1 LRRARGER
9 AGLSEGEM
17 EYKHSAVSPSSSAS
31 SAWGD
36 STRVMKTGTFSPE
49 GVSSASLESITFDEA
64 PALVLGFVSPRLDFD
79 EVVAK
84 VKASFPAGTRMI
96 LTSTAGELCNSS
108 ADQGAPYCVD
118 DDESCGIVLQSFSGR
133 LIEASYTVSVK
144 LGNEDIREGRPVKT
158 PAQRVRAIA
167 DQLSAVNLPFAVDHK
182 DTFAYALVDGLSNSE
197 SFFMEAVYE
206 SGAFPC
212 LLVGGSAGGKLDFK
226 DTYIYDGAAKRQG
239 YAVVTVIK
247 VAAPYRFGIL
257 KSQNFEKTDK
267 SFVILGCDPTLRTV
281 TDTLIEDRM
290 ERMGFVD
297 ALCKAIGC
305 DFKSLESK
313 LSDYSFGVEIGG
325 EMYVRSIASI
335 DASSKVVK
343 FYCDIDLG
351 DRLWLLK
358 RTDFLATT
366 NRHFAEYSAG
376 KPKAIGGI
384 LNDCILRRLFNSSSL
399 PALAAFKGI
408 PLAGFSTFG
417 ELLGVNINQTLTAI
431 FFHDATGREGF
442 EDPYVDSF
450 LAKYTGF
457 SSYFLKRRLAQGD
470 IIKGLY
476 GKVLSRIFESAPIVK
491 GLTEAYADALGEVRR
506 YLAYLKQL
514 TEKLASMSSTIDTSS
529 ADNSRTYSQVKELAV
544 NMNQINTIATTV
556 ADIAEQTNVLSINA
570 TIQAVRAGEHGR
582 AFAVVASEVRKLS
595 MATQENVKMI
605 NSTAKSIF
613 GSVEGIRT
621 KMDSASEHLQQMVS
635 SNSGIIS
642 ETDRIIKEITSAKE
656 DMERKFESSEK
667 LVSYLKELEHS
678 QAMIHSLLESR

>member
-1 LRRARGER
+1 
-9 AGLSEGEM
+9 M
-17 EYKHSAVSPSSSAS
+17 ENYHAAVSPENPPS

-36 STRVMKTGTFSPE
+36 STGVIKTGVFSPE
-49 GVSSASLESITFDEA
+49 SVSSASLRSISFDEP
-64 PALVLGFVSPRLDFD
+64 PALVLGFVSPNVDFD
-79 EVVAK
+79 DTIAK
-84 VKASFPAGTRMI
+84 VKASVPVGAHIVM
-96 LTSTAGELCNSS
+96 TSTAGELCNSS
-108 ADQGAPYCVD
+108 ADQGAPYCAD
-118 DDESCGIVLQSFSGR
+118 DGESRGIVLQSFSRR
-133 LIEASYTVSVK
+133 LIEASHTVSVK
-144 LGNEDIREGRPVKT
+144 LGNEDIRAGKPVKT

-167 DQLSAVNLPFAVDHK
+167 EQLSAANLPFAVDHK

-226 DTYIYDGAAKRQG
+226 DTYVYDGAAKRQG
-239 YAVVTVIK
+239 YAVITVIK
-247 VAAPYRFGIL
+247 VAAPYRFGIM

-281 TDTLIEDRM
+281 TDTLIEERM
-290 ERMGFVD
+290 ERMSFID

-305 DFKSLESK
+305 DIKSLDSK
-313 LSDYSFGVEIGG
+313 LAGYSFGVEIDG

-335 DASSKVVK
+335 DAASKVVK

-358 RTDFLATT
+358 RTDFISTT
-366 NRHFAEYSAG
+366 NRHFDEYSSG

-431 FFHDATGREGF
+431 FFHDATGWGRF
-442 EDPYVDSF
+442 EDAYVDSF

-457 SSYFLKRRLAQGD
+457 SNYFLKRRLAQGD

-476 GKVLSRIFESAPIVK
+476 GKILSHIFESAPMVK
-491 GLTEAYADALGEVRR
+491 GLIEAYADALGEVRR
-506 YLAYLKQL
+506 YLAYLSQL
-514 TEKLASMSSTIDTSS
+514 TAKLASMSSTIDTSS
-529 ADNSRTYSQVKELAV
+529 TDSSQTYSQVKELAA
-544 NMNQINTIATTV
+544 NMDQINAIATTV
-556 ADIAEQTNVLSINA
+556 SDIAEQTNVLSINA

-582 AFAVVASEVRKLS
+582 AFAVVATEVRKLS
-595 MATQENVKMI
+595 MATQERVKMI

-613 GSVEGIRT
+613 DSVKGIRA
-621 KMDSASEHLQQMVS
+621 KMDSSNEHLQKMVS
-635 SNSGIIS
+635 SNSGIII

-656 DMERKFESSEK
+656 DMERMFEASEK
-667 LVSYLKELEHS
+667 LVAYLKELEHS
-678 QAMIHSLLESR
+678 QAMIRSLLESR